1 MESWRLLESDPA
13 RGSYNLALDEALFLL
28 ARRGRSR
35 RTLRFYAWSQPAVSV
50 GYFQS
55 WDREIDPDVCRS
67 KGIDIYRRVTGGRA
81 VLHRDEVT
89 YSVVCAGSRAFFGEG
104 LQPAY
109 RRIALAL
116 AEGLKSLGVDAALAP
131 PAPRGEGRAAGRHPS
146 CFSAKSGYEI
156 DAGGRKLVGSAQKR
170 EGDTLLQHGSIL
182 VAGHGEE
189 FAGLLRDGARAPS
202 PPSMTSLEE
211 LRGCRPSHATV
222 VDALA
227 EGFCRGW
234 GVSFEPGGLT
244 EEEETLAA
252 ELEECK
258 YRSHAWNGR
267 RGRAVAAPG

>member
-1 MESWRLLESDPA
+1 MDSWRLLESGPA

-35 RTLRFYAWSQPAVSV
+35 RTLRFYSWSPPAVSV

-55 WDREIDPDVCRS
+55 WDREIDPHACLR

-89 YSVVCAGSRAFFGEG
+89 YSVVCGGSRAFFGDG

-116 AEGLKSLGVDAALAP
+116 AEGLKDLGVDARLAP
-131 PAPRGEGRAAGRHPS
+131 PAPRGKGRAAGRHPS
-146 CFSAKSGYEI
+146 CFSASSGYEI
-156 DAGGRKLVGSAQKR
+156 DAEGRKLVGSAQKR

-189 FAGLLRDGARAPS
+189 FAGLLRARAGAPS
-202 PPSMTSLEE
+202 PLSMTSLEE
-211 LRGCRPSHATV
+211 LRGSRPSHTAV
-222 VDALA
+222 VDAMT
-227 EGFCRGW
+227 EGFCRAW
-234 GVSFEPGGLT
+234 GVRFKPGGLT
-244 EEEETLAA
+244 EEEKNLAA
-252 ELEECK
+252 ELEERK

-267 RGRAVAAPG
+267 RGRAAAASD

>member
-1 MESWRLLESDPA
+1 MDSWRLLESGPA

-35 RTLRFYAWSQPAVSV
+35 PTLRFYAWSPAAVSV

-55 WDREIDPDVCRS
+55 RDREIDPDACRR

-89 YSVVCAGSRAFFGEG
+89 YSVVSAGSRAFFGEG
-104 LQPAY
+104 LRPAY

-116 AEGLKSLGVDAALAP
+116 AEGLKILGVDAELAP
-131 PAPRGEGRAAGRHPS
+131 PAPRGRGRAVGRHPS
-146 CFSAKSGYEI
+146 CFSASSGCEI

-189 FAGLLRDGARAPS
+189 FAGLLREGAKGPS
-202 PPSMTSLEE
+202 PLSMTSLEE
-211 LRGCRPSHATV
+211 LRGCRPSYTTV

-227 EGFCRGW
+227 EGFSRGW
-234 GVSFEPGGLT
+234 GVNFEPGGLT
-244 EEEETLAA
+244 EEEEALAA
-252 ELEECK
+252 ELEECR

-267 RGRAVAAPG
+267 RGRAAAASG